1 MSRQFAVIGLGY
13 FGSTVALE
21 LHRQKHEVLGVDRD
35 ERRVD
40 RLAEHITQAVIAD
53 PTDRKALE
61 ELNLGEFNAVL
72 VDVDDSIEASMM
84 TTLYLKELEVKE
96 LWVKAL
102 SDDHHKL
109 LSYIGADRIIHPE
122 YDIGIRVAESLSY
135 HAVMDFIHL
144 GDQQYVVEIELTE
157 RLVSRC
163 KTIHDLA
170 LKDEKASVVGLKQ
183 DGKLHCNPAG
193 DMEIKAGGQL
203 ILIGELDILRQFGD
217 KL

>member
-72 VDVDDSIEASMM
+72 VGVDDSIEASMM

-122 YDIGIRVAESLSY
+122 YDIGSRAPRKTRVSA
-135 HAVMDFIHL
+135 AKVM
-144 GDQQYVVEIELTE
+144 
-157 RLVSRC
+157 
-163 KTIHDLA
+163 
-170 LKDEKASVVGLKQ
+170 
-183 DGKLHCNPAG
+183 NP
-193 DMEIKAGGQL
+193 
-203 ILIGELDILRQFGD
+203 RPPS
-217 KL
+217 